1 MDKREHERGSL
12 SASCSGFGEDIF
24 TSQGE
29 RDRLC
34 LDGGRFRKVEFGKTA
49 EETVVKTEVCKGEV
63 VVDGVRGDL
72 GSLGLCHRIAVFLRH
87 C

>member
-1 MDKREHERGSL
+1 MDKREHEGGSL
-12 SASCSGFGEDIF
+12 SASSSGFGEDIF

-34 LDGGRFRKVEFGKTA
+34 LDGGGFRKVEFGKTT
-49 EETVVKTEVCKGEV
+49 EETVVETEVCKSEV

-72 GSLGLCHRIAVFLRH
+72 GSLGLCHGLAVFLRH
-87 C
+87 